1 MLNTITNVFTSTTS
15 EISSLLSDITA
26 ATGTVSVSSMLFALI
41 LGVVMGFLISLV
53 YVLTHR
59 KSGYTQSYVLTLLM
73 LPPIVAII
81 LWQVRSAWQVY
92 SRSAAIEPYPVTRKI
107 SPMFSLRWQPV

>member
-53 YVLTHR
+53 
-59 KSGYTQSYVLTLLM
+59 
-73 LPPIVAII
+73 
-81 LWQVRSAWQVY
+81 
-92 SRSAAIEPYPVTRKI
+92 
-107 SPMFSLRWQPV
+107 

>member
-73 LPPIVAII
+73 LPPIGCN
-81 LWQVRSAWQVY
+81 RSGNDKFYGKCAQPGRCIHALPL
-92 SRSAAIEPYPVTRKI
+92 SNRTR
-107 SPMFSLRWQPV
+107 